1 MKLNVELVEEGI
13 QQFYDRVAEAIG
25 LDSSTAK
32 YDCSKILV
40 SERRFYIISNYYSSL
55 DTFGMAWVC
64 YGPKISAELTGEE
77 VEIEE
82 GFICG

>member
-1 MKLNVELVEEGI
+1 MKINVELVEEGV
-13 QQFYDRVAEAIG
+13 QHFYDRVAEE
-25 LDSSTAK
+25 LDVDPVEAQ

-40 SERRFYIISNYYSSL
+40 SEDRFNVISRYYS
-55 DTFGMAWVC
+55 DDIGFGMAWVC